1 MPNISLMTPEVE
13 SAIIRPSVLDIV
25 HQLQDILKIPKD
37 SKILYVSE
45 LESSYQRGSTMTQSN
60 IDERDRTS
68 FPYGNQITIEVDNTY
83 NESDILSTAVRQ
95 VEHLSIFKDPN
106 LGIIIKPIYSKND
119 FTITFKYRSVSVTEG
134 KKWRD
139 DIRMHISMMRDV
151 NLHDITYHY
160 LIPPE
165 YIYILTELHRLRET
179 VAPYN
184 QSLETYLAAYA
195 TTKITAISN
204 QTGTNVG
211 LGVAETQMR
220 IVGLYDFN
228 IAPEK
233 GARDGDASAWET
245 SFTYKVSFSVPI
257 AVNMSYPVMVHNQLL
272 SSDYIDTTGS
282 YNLDNHLKSYS
293 DSFNY
298 MSRFEANVPLDRHM
312 ATYRP
317 IVIPSFDEFVPN
329 SKPYGTQIL
338 VTALCSVDLA
348 DKKILLNLNE
358 LDSYTFDADVLEF
371 IKSEYP
377 YMTAMYKSIL
387 NIALY
392 KWSSLMEDN
401 TIYVDKDLNVK
412 ARNELSLRDNYRVA
426 INIVTDLTTLDKA
439 ALERLKRFRDAAR
452 KLILTTGVTTAML
465 KLIANKVNLL
475 GLVPDLPDVGIS
487 LRDLQSSYVEFRTVE
502 TAYVINRDGVRSDKR
517 DQYQRSN

>member
-1 MPNISLMTPEVE
+1 MPNISLMTPELE

-68 FPYGNQITIEVDNTY
+68 FPYGNQITIEVENTY

-119 FTITFKYRSVSVTEG
+119 FTITFKYRSASITEG

-165 YIYILTELHRLRET
+165 YIVILTELHRLRET

-233 GARDGDASAWET
+233 GTRDGDASAWET

-257 AVNMSYPVMVHNQLL
+257 AVNMSYPVMIHNQLL
-272 SSDYIDTTGS
+272 SNDYIDTTGS
-282 YNLDNHLKSYS
+282 YNLDNHLQANS

-312 ATYRP
+312 VSYRP

-358 LDSYTFDADVLEF
+358 LDSYTFDADVMEF
-371 IKSEYP
+371 IKQEYP
-377 YMTAMYKSIL
+377 YMTAMYKP
-387 NIALY
+387 
-392 KWSSLMEDN
+392 
-401 TIYVDKDLNVK
+401 
-412 ARNELSLRDNYRVA
+412 
-426 INIVTDLTTLDKA
+426 
-439 ALERLKRFRDAAR
+439 
-452 KLILTTGVTTAML
+452 
-465 KLIANKVNLL
+465 IANSQLL
-475 GLVPDLPDVGIS
+475 
-487 LRDLQSSYVEFRTVE
+487 
-502 TAYVINRDGVRSDKR
+502 
-517 DQYQRSN
+517 